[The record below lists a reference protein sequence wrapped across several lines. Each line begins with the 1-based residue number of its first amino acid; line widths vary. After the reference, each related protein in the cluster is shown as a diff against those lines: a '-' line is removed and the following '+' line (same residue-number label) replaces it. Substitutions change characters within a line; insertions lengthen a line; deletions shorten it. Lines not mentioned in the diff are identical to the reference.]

1 MDKTGQPKYQRLPI
15 GMEEAVLKYAKENGI
30 TFNQAFIH
38 LVAQGLHYRR
48 MVDTFHI
55 ANYTES
61 ELIKQ

>member
-1 MDKTGQPKYQRLPI
+1 MDKMGKNKYQRLPL
-15 GMEEAVLKYAKENGI
+15 GMQDAVVEYAKQNGI
-30 TFNQAFIH
+30 TMNQAFIH

-48 MVDTFHI
+48 MVDSFHI